1 MVESEFVV
9 VSEMFKGI
17 INSRIPF
24 YLAIPM
30 ETVYSEHFP
39 KITAY
44 NKYHSI
50 ENSILVSLLSLGIS
64 SMIKESV

>member
-9 VSEMFKGI
+9 VSEIFKGI
-17 INSRIPF
+17 INSRISF

-30 ETVYSEHFP
+30 ETVYSEYFP

-44 NKYHSI
+44 NKYYSI